1 LCRNGQ
7 KAQRNGL
14 GSWLLSLV
22 GRVLSHLSRLSRPRR
37 ARASCRSAFQLVRER
52 RGAADV
58 GRTNSAIRSI
68 RFADVRRF
76 RRAACRSSGATVA
89 VDRPRHPVDCYGFR
103 KQSKQPASSDG
114 RVLSTPAAFRNPVG
128 AIVIWTMH
136 KSDLK
141 GKALTVL
148 VRSTVTPLRA
158 SAVLCLPDQRGHG
171 A

>member
-1 LCRNGQ
+1 
-7 KAQRNGL
+7 
-14 GSWLLSLV
+14 
-22 GRVLSHLSRLSRPRR
+22 
-37 ARASCRSAFQLVRER
+37 
-52 RGAADV
+52 
-58 GRTNSAIRSI
+58 
-68 RFADVRRF
+68 
-76 RRAACRSSGATVA
+76 
-89 VDRPRHPVDCYGFR
+89 
-103 KQSKQPASSDG
+103 
-114 RVLSTPAAFRNPVG
+114 VG

>member
-1 LCRNGQ
+1 VNGVVPPMLDGPIPQ
-7 KAQRNGL
+7 YAQFVLLMFGGFVGL
-14 GSWLLSLV
+14 LAEALVPQLLWIGRGIRWIVMGSESSLSSQ
-22 GRVLSHLSRLSRPRR
+22 RVRMAIEPSH
-37 ARASCRSAFQLVRER
+37 
-52 RGAADV
+52 
-58 GRTNSAIRSI
+58 NSES
-68 RFADVRRF
+68 
-76 RRAACRSSGATVA
+76 
-89 VDRPRHPVDCYGFR
+89 
-103 KQSKQPASSDG
+103 

-141 GKALTVL
+141 GKALTKL